1 MIKDV
6 VWNLMKFCG
15 VVFTIFIKIYDL
27 IFVEFEVNIYVI
39 YKLIVLKV
47 FIF

>member
-15 VVFTIFIKIYDL
+15 VVFTIFIKI
-27 IFVEFEVNIYVI
+27 FVEFEVNIYVI

>member
-27 IFVEFEVNIYVI
+27 IFVEFEVNIYV
-39 YKLIVLKV
+39 YL
-47 FIF
+47 

>member
-27 IFVEFEVNIYVI
+27 IFVEFEVYIYV
-39 YKLIVLKV
+39 YL
-47 FIF
+47 